1 MKDALSIRFTMH
13 FTHIPCRIA
22 LGLCLFAVM
31 LIPSKASAQDQTGV
45 VTGTIADT
53 HGTPISGATV
63 QAMDVERHVKFT
75 GTTDAKGIYHLTHLP
90 IGRYQISASASGY
103 NELKKPVFKLSMHQT
118 ARVNVS
124 LFGGYLY
131 HVEVKDAAPLLQ
143 TDSAELR
150 TTIDADAIENL
161 P

>member
-1 MKDALSIRFTMH
+1 MTPIFYFIRRMRSPRGFALFLLALSLSFASAT
-13 FTHIPCRIA
+13 IA
-22 LGLCLFAVM
+22 L
-31 LIPSKASAQDQTGV
+31 AQDQAGV

-63 QAMDVERHVKFT
+63 QAMDVERHVKYT
-75 GTTDAKGIYHLTHLP
+75 GTTDAKGVYHILHLP

-103 NELKKPVFKLSMHQT
+103 NELKKPAFRLSMHQT

-124 LFGGYLY
+124 LFSGYLY
-131 HVEVKDAAPLLQ
+131 RVEVKDVAPLLQ